1 MEIKIFGQL
10 KDVFLKE
17 TIRVEEV
24 EDINE
29 LKNLLNKL
37 YPGLS
42 GKSFVVAVNRK
53 VTHENISLENDAE
66 IALLPPF
73 SGG

>member
-10 KDVFLKE
+10 KDVFLRENISIEKVDD
-17 TIRVEEV
+17 VEA
-24 EDINE
+24 
-29 LKNLLNKL
+29 LKNHLNKL
-37 YPGLS
+37 YPRLS

-53 VTHENISLENDAE
+53 VTHENILLENDAE

>member
-10 KDVFLKE
+10 KDIFLKE
-17 TIRVEEV
+17 NIIIEKVDNIE
-24 EDINE
+24 E
-29 LKNLLNKL
+29 LKSHLNKL

-53 VTHENISLENDAE
+53 VTHENIPLEVDAE